1 MIQVK
6 LLKDSDI
13 GTLENKI
20 NKFLKQKPE
29 ETIRKIE
36 VTASPDIHSVFM
48 NNSMINSKIVYIGSI
63 QYEEES

>member
-1 MIQVK
+1 MLKVK

-13 GTLENKI
+13 STLENKI

-29 ETIRKIE
+29 DTIRKIE
-36 VTASPDIHSVFM
+36 VTASSDIHSVFM

-63 QYEEES
+63 QYEEA